1 MPYFPCANHHHQK
14 VHLNNLNHQPNKPP
28 PVGKFDNVIVMIIS
42 NTHQVID
49 ALKKMVPGGFVFV
62 MDTTDRSFVYK
73 SSDHNHFEQQV
84 ISLDRVHGIDTL
96 TKSTDFYSHDDET
109 SVVKLKR
116 IGQNTFMGLC
126 ASKNKLSEDE
136 WGHADDFFQVL
147 N

>member
-1 MPYFPCANHHHQK
+1 
-14 VHLNNLNHQPNKPP
+14 
-28 PVGKFDNVIVMIIS
+28 MIIS

-49 ALKKMVPGGFVFV
+49 ALKKIVPGGFVFV

-73 SSDHNHFEQQV
+73 SSNDHYQYEQQV

-96 TKSTDFYSHDDET
+96 TKSTDFYTHDDDK
-109 SVVKLKR
+109 SIVKIKR

-126 ASKNKLSEDE
+126 ASKHKLSEDE
-136 WGHADDFFQVL
+136 WDHADGFFQVL

>member
-1 MPYFPCANHHHQK
+1 
-14 VHLNNLNHQPNKPP
+14 
-28 PVGKFDNVIVMIIS
+28 MIIS

-73 SSDHNHFEQQV
+73 SSDNPYYEQQV
-84 ISLDRVHGIDTL
+84 ISLDRIHGIDTL
-96 TKSTDFYSHDDET
+96 TKSTDFYSHENEK
-109 SVVKLKR
+109 SIVKLKR

-136 WGHADDFFQVL
+136 WDNADSYLKIDQ
-147 N
+147 